1 MMEERPRTRRLLL
14 RVAVA
19 FAALITALAIAA
31 CGGDDD
37 DGDGGTGGGEQEAR
51 KLGLLMDVPRNDRS
65 FGTATFLGA
74 QRAAKEFNLELSVV
88 DELAAKGQEAQ
99 TALEN
104 FARESDY
111 VINGASPTY
120 GNLPRVAEQFPDT
133 EFRVYAVPVEG
144 PGNLAYAYQDWYPL
158 GYLAGIVAAMSTE
171 SGTVGFVGGGEIPPT
186 LAGRDGYKDG
196 VEAIEP
202 QVRVLDTITGS
213 FTDPVKGK
221 SATAAQI
228 ASQADV
234 VYSFLDAAHEGAVQA
249 AKPEGIQLMS
259 VILPKCDFSEGLEIG
274 DTLASQDQLVFNL
287 VKQMVDGKAENV
299 VYGLQDP
306 DVASFQFCPGKED
319 PQIEAEIRKA
329 TAAFNSGEL
338 KSPDPNASAE

>member
-1 MMEERPRTRRLLL
+1 MEESVRTRGVIMRL
-14 RVAVA
+14 VVTV
-19 FAALITALAIAA
+19 AALLAAIAIGA

-37 DGDGGTGGGEQEAR
+37 DDDGASGGGDQGGGT
-51 KLGLLMDVPRNDRS
+51 LGLLMDVPRNDKS
-65 FGTATFLGA
+65 FGTATFIGA
-74 QRAAKEFNLELSVV
+74 QRAAKEFDLELSVV
-88 DELAAKGQEAQ
+88 DELATEGQEAQ

-111 VINGASPTY
+111 VIDGASPTY
-120 GNLPRVAEQFPDT
+120 GNLPRVAEQSPDT

-144 PGNLAYAYQDWYPL
+144 PSNLAYAYQDWYPL

-171 SGTVGFVGGGEIPPT
+171 AGTVGFVGGGEIPPT
-186 LAGRDGYKDG
+186 LAGLDGFKDG
-196 VEAIEP
+196 VEATDP

-228 ASQADV
+228 ASGADI

-249 AKPEGIQLMS
+249 AKPEGVQLMS
-259 VILPKCDFSEGLEIG
+259 VILPKCDFSEGLELG

-287 VKQMVDGKAENV
+287 VRQMVEGEAENV
-299 VYGLQDP
+299 VYALQDP
-306 DVASFQFCPGKED
+306 EVASFQFCPGKED
-319 PQIEAEIRKA
+319 PKIEAELQKA
-329 TAAFNSGEL
+329 TDAFNSGEL
-338 KSPDPNASAE
+338 TSPDASASAE